1 MAILVEYLTFNF
13 GNNGDNRMDK
23 AKYIWMNGKFVNWDD
38 ANVHVLSHTI
48 HYGNG
53 VIEGTK
59 AYKTAKGYAIF
70 RLNDHTKR
78 LKESAKM
85 TLIDIPYSV
94 EELNKA
100 QIELVRSNEFKG
112 DNVYI
117 RPFAFLGYGVMGV
130 YHKNAPVETVLAA
143 WEWGAYLGEEG
154 MKKGIKLKIVSMT
167 RPANT
172 SNMGKAKATANYLN
186 SQMAKYEAIDCG
198 YDEALLLDDQGYV
211 AEASGASFFMV
222 KDGKLITPPND
233 NSLESITQ
241 KTVIEMAQ
249 NLGIEVVRKRLSRE
263 DVYVADEAF
272 LTGTAAEITPVRNI
286 DAREIGNGARGE
298 MTEKLQSL
306 YFDIV
311 FGRNKEYEHYLTYV
325 N

>member
-1 MAILVEYLTFNF
+1 
-13 GNNGDNRMDK
+13 MDA
-23 AKYIWMNGKFVNWDD
+23 AKYIWMNGEFVAWDD
-38 ANVHVLSHTI
+38 AKVHVLTHTI

-59 AYKTAKGYAIF
+59 AYKTQKGYAIF
-70 RLNDHTKR
+70 RLNEHTQR

-94 EELNKA
+94 DEMNQA
-100 QIELVRSNEFKG
+100 QIDLIRKNEFSG

-117 RPFAFLGYGVMGV
+117 RPFAFLGYGVMGL
-130 YHKNAPVETVLAA
+130 YHKECPVETVMSA

-154 MKKGIKLKIVSMT
+154 LKKGIKLKIVSMT

-186 SQMAKYEAIDCG
+186 SQMAKFEAIDCG

-222 KDGKLITPPND
+222 RDGKIITPPND
-233 NSLESITQ
+233 NALESITQ
-241 KTVIEMAQ
+241 KTVIELAQ
-249 NLGIEVVRKRLSRE
+249 DLGYEVVRRRITRE
-263 DVYVADEAF
+263 EVYVADEAF
-272 LTGTAAEITPVRNI
+272 LTGTAAEITPVRLV
-286 DAREIGNGARGE
+286 DAREIGSGSRGE
-298 MTEKLQSL
+298 ITEKIQST
-306 YFDIV
+306 YFDVV
-311 FGRNKEYEHYLTYV
+311 FGRNKKYDHYLTYI
-325 N
+325 

>member
-1 MAILVEYLTFNF
+1 
-13 GNNGDNRMDK
+13 MDA
-23 AKYIWMNGKFVNWDD
+23 AKYIWMNGKFVAWGD
-38 ANVHVLSHTI
+38 AKVHVLSHTL

-59 AYKTAKGYAIF
+59 AYKTERGYAIF

-85 TLIDIPYSV
+85 TLLNIPYSEEEMNQAQV
-94 EELNKA
+94 ELIRK
-100 QIELVRSNEFKG
+100 NEFKG

-130 YHKNAPVETVLAA
+130 YHKDAPVETAIAA

-198 YDEALLLDDQGYV
+198 YEEALLLDDQGYI

-222 KDGKLITPPND
+222 KNGVLITPPND

-249 NLGIEVVRKRLSRE
+249 KMGITVERRRISRE
-263 DVYVADEAF
+263 DVYIADEAF
-272 LTGTAAEITPVRNI
+272 LTGTAAEITPVRLI
-286 DAREIGNGARGE
+286 DAREIGCGARGE
-298 MTEKLQSL
+298 ITEKLQSA

-325 N
+325 

>member
-1 MAILVEYLTFNF
+1 
-13 GNNGDNRMDK
+13 MDA
-23 AKYIWMNGKFVNWDD
+23 AKYIWMNGKFVNWND
-38 ANVHVLSHTI
+38 AKVHVLSHTI

-59 AYKTAKGYAIF
+59 AYKTEKGYAIF

-78 LKESAKM
+78 LFESAKM
-85 TLIDIPYSV
+85 TLLNIPFTID
-94 EELNKA
+94 ELNAA
-100 QIELVRSNEFKG
+100 QIELVKKNEFTG

-117 RPFAFLGYGVMGV
+117 RPFAFIGYGVMGI
-130 YHKNAPVETVLAA
+130 YHKNAPIETSIAA

-154 MKKGIKLKIVSMT
+154 MRKGIKLKIVSMT

-222 KDGKLITPPND
+222 KDGELITPPSD
-233 NSLESITQ
+233 NALASITQ
-241 KTVIEMAQ
+241 KMVIEMATDM
-249 NLGIEVVRKRLSRE
+249 GYTVSRRRITRE
-263 DVYVADEAF
+263 EVYVADEAF
-272 LTGTAAEITPVRNI
+272 LTGTAAEITPVANI
-286 DAREIGNGARGE
+286 DARDIGCGSRGE
-298 MTEKLQSL
+298 ITEKIQSG

-311 FGRNKEYEHYLTYV
+311 FGRDKKYEHYLTYV
-325 N
+325 

>member
-1 MAILVEYLTFNF
+1 
-13 GNNGDNRMDK
+13 MDA
-23 AKYIWMNGKFVNWDD
+23 AKYIWMNGKFVAWDD
-38 ANVHVLSHTI
+38 AKVHVLTHTI

-59 AYKTAKGYAIF
+59 AYKTEKGYAIF

-85 TLIDIPYSV
+85 TLLDIPYSV
-94 EELNKA
+94 EELNLA
-100 QIELVRSNEFKG
+100 QIELVRKNEFTG
-112 DNVYI
+112 DNVYL
-117 RPFAFLGYGVMGV
+117 RPFAFLGYGVMGL
-130 YHKNAPVETVLAA
+130 YHKDAPVETAVAA

-154 MKKGIKLKIVSMT
+154 MRKGIRLKIVSMT

-211 AEASGASFFMV
+211 AEASGAAFFMI
-222 KDGKLITPPND
+222 KDGEIITPPSD
-233 NSLESITQ
+233 NALASITQ
-241 KTVIEMAQ
+241 KTVIEMAEDM
-249 NLGIEVVRKRLSRE
+249 GYTVTRRRITRE
-263 DVYVADEAF
+263 EVYVADEAF
-272 LTGTAAEITPVRNI
+272 LTGTAAEITPIAVV
-286 DAREIGNGARGE
+286 DAREIGSGTRGPV
-298 MTEKLQSL
+298 TAIIQSA

-311 FGRNKEYEHYLTYV
+311 FGRNKKYEHYLTYID
-325 N
+325 NLDSN

>member
-1 MAILVEYLTFNF
+1 
-13 GNNGDNRMDK
+13 MDA
-23 AKYIWMNGKFVNWDD
+23 AKYIWMNGKFVAWDD
-38 ANVHVLSHTI
+38 AKVHVLSHTI

-59 AYKTAKGYAIF
+59 AYKTEKGYAIF
-70 RLNDHTKR
+70 RLNEHTRR

-85 TLIDIPYSV
+85 TLINIPYSI
-94 EELNKA
+94 EEMNQA
-100 QIELVRSNEFKG
+100 QIDLIRKNEFTG

-130 YHKNAPVETVLAA
+130 YHKNAPVETVMSA

-154 MKKGIKLKIVSMT
+154 LKKGIKLKIASMT

-211 AEASGASFFMV
+211 AEASGACFFMV
-222 KDGKLITPPND
+222 VDGKLVTPPSD
-233 NSLESITQ
+233 NALVSITQ
-241 KTVIEMAQ
+241 KTVIEIAQ
-249 NLGIEVVRKRLSRE
+249 DMGIEVERRRISRE
-263 DVYVADEAF
+263 EIYIADEAF
-272 LTGTAAEITPVRNI
+272 LTGTAAEITPVRLI
-286 DAREIGNGARGE
+286 DAREIGSGSRGE
-298 MTEKLQSL
+298 ITEKLQST

-311 FGRNKEYEHYLTYV
+311 FGRNKKYEHYLTYID
-325 N
+325 

>member
-1 MAILVEYLTFNF
+1 
-13 GNNGDNRMDK
+13 MDA
-23 AKYIWMNGKFVNWDD
+23 AKYIWMNGKFVAWDD
-38 ANVHVLSHTI
+38 AKVHVLSHTL

-59 AYKTAKGYAIF
+59 AYKTDKGYAIF

-78 LKESAKM
+78 LRESAKM
-85 TLIDIPYSV
+85 NLFEIPFSV
-94 EELNKA
+94 EELNQA
-100 QIELVRSNEFKG
+100 QIDLIKNNEFTG
-112 DNVYI
+112 NDVYL

-130 YHKNAPVETVLAA
+130 YHKHAPVETAIAA
-143 WEWGAYLGEEG
+143 WSWGAYLGEEG
-154 MKKGIKLKIVSMT
+154 MKKGIKLKIASMT

-172 SNMGKAKATANYLN
+172 SNMGKAKAVGNYLN

-222 KDGKLITPPND
+222 RNGKLITPPSD
-233 NSLESITQ
+233 NALESITQ

-249 NLGIEVVRKRLSRE
+249 NMGIEVERRRITRE
-263 DVYVADEAF
+263 EIYVADEAF
-272 LTGTAAEITPVRNI
+272 LTGTAAEITPVRI
-286 DAREIGNGARGE
+286 VDARTIGCGARGE
-298 MTEKLQSL
+298 MTEKLQSG

-311 FGRNKEYEHYLTYV
+311 FGRNKDYEHYLTYV

>member
-1 MAILVEYLTFNF
+1 ME
-13 GNNGDNRMDK
+13 MDA
-23 AKYIWMNGKFVNWDD
+23 AKYIWMNGEYLAWDD
-38 ANVHVLSHTI
+38 AKTHVLSHTL

-70 RLNDHTKR
+70 RLNDHTAR

-85 TLIDIPYSV
+85 TLIDIPYSI
-94 EELNKA
+94 EEMNKA
-100 QIELVRSNEFKG
+100 QIELIKKNEFEG

-130 YHKNAPVETVLAA
+130 YHKGAPVETVMAA

-154 MKKGIKLKIVSMT
+154 LKKGIRLKIASMT

-186 SQMAKYEAIDCG
+186 SQMAKFEAIECG

-211 AEASGASFFMV
+211 AEASGACFFMV
-222 KDGKLITPPND
+222 KDGVLISPPND
-233 NSLESITQ
+233 NSLASITQ
-241 KTVIEMAQ
+241 KTVVEMAEKM
-249 NLGIEVVRKRLSRE
+249 GIKLERRRISRE
-263 DVYVADEAF
+263 EIYVADEAF
-272 LTGTAAEITPVRNI
+272 LTGTAAEITPVRDV
-286 DAREIGNGARGE
+286 DARIIGEGSRGPI
-298 MTEKLQSL
+298 TEKIQSA

-311 FGRNKEYEHYLTYV
+311 FGRNPDYEHYLTYIEE

>member
-1 MAILVEYLTFNF
+1 
-13 GNNGDNRMDK
+13 MDA
-23 AKYIWMNGKFVNWDD
+23 AKYIWMNGEFVAWDD
-38 ANVHVLSHTI
+38 AKVHVLTHTI

-59 AYKTAKGYAIF
+59 AYKTDKGYAIF

-94 EELNKA
+94 EEMNQA
-100 QIELVRSNEFKG
+100 QIDLIKKNEFKG
-112 DNVYI
+112 DNVYL
-117 RPFAFLGYGVMGV
+117 RPFAFLGYGVMGL
-130 YHKNAPVETVLAA
+130 YHKDAPVETVMAA

-211 AEASGASFFMV
+211 AEASGAGFFMV
-222 KDGKLITPPND
+222 RDGVLISPPND

-249 NLGIEVVRKRLSRE
+249 KMGIEVVRRRITRE
-263 DVYVADEAF
+263 EVYIADECF
-272 LTGTAAEITPVRNI
+272 LTGTAAEITPVRNV

-298 MTEKLQSL
+298 MTQKIQSA

-311 FGRNKEYEHYLTYV
+311 FGRNPDYEHYLTYID
-325 N
+325 

>member
-1 MAILVEYLTFNF
+1 
-13 GNNGDNRMDK
+13 MDA
-23 AKYIWMNGKFVNWDD
+23 AKYIWMNGKFVAWED
-38 ANVHVLSHTI
+38 AKVHVLTHTI

-59 AYKTAKGYAIF
+59 AYKTDRGYAIF

-85 TLIDIPYSV
+85 TLIDIPYTV
-94 EELNKA
+94 EELNLV
-100 QIELVRSNEFKG
+100 QIELVRKNEFSG
-112 DNVYI
+112 DNVYL
-117 RPFAFLGYGVMGV
+117 RPFSFLGYGVMGL
-130 YHKNAPVETVLAA
+130 YHKDAPVETAVAA

-154 MKKGIKLKIVSMT
+154 MRKGIRLKIVSMT

-211 AEASGASFFMV
+211 AEASGASFFMI
-222 KDGKLITPPND
+222 KDGEIITPPSD
-233 NSLESITQ
+233 NALASITQ
-241 KTVIEMAQ
+241 KTVIEMAEDM
-249 NLGIEVVRKRLSRE
+249 GYKVTRRRITRE
-263 DVYVADEAF
+263 EVYVADEAF
-272 LTGTAAEITPVRNI
+272 LTGTAAEITPVALV
-286 DAREIGNGARGE
+286 DAREIGCGSRGE
-298 MTEKLQSL
+298 ITAIIQSE

-311 FGRNKEYEHYLTYV
+311 FGRNKKYEHYLTYV
-325 N
+325 DEIN

>member
-1 MAILVEYLTFNF
+1 
-13 GNNGDNRMDK
+13 MDA
-23 AKYIWMNGKFVNWDD
+23 AKYIWMNGKFVAWDD
-38 ANVHVLSHTI
+38 AKVHVLSHTL

-59 AYKTAKGYAIF
+59 AYKTQKGYAIF

-78 LKESAKM
+78 LKESAKI
-85 TLIDIPYSV
+85 TLMDIPYSV

-100 QIELVRSNEFKG
+100 QVELIAKNEFTG

-130 YHKNAPVETVLAA
+130 YHKHAPVETAVAA

-172 SNMGKAKATANYLN
+172 SNMGKAKAVANYLN

-198 YDEALLLDDQGYV
+198 YEEALLLDDQGYV
-211 AEASGASFFMV
+211 AEASGASFFMLKNGV
-222 KDGKLITPPND
+222 LITPPND

-241 KTVIEMAQ
+241 KTVIEIAADM
-249 NLGIEVVRKRLSRE
+249 GIKVERRRISRE
-263 DVYVADEAF
+263 DVYTADEAF
-272 LTGTAAEITPVRNI
+272 LTGTAAEITPVRHV
-286 DAREIGNGARGE
+286 DGRDIGCGSRGE
-298 MTEKLQSL
+298 MTQKLQSA

-311 FGRNKEYEHYLTYV
+311 FGRNEKYEHYLTYIS
-325 N
+325 

>member
-1 MAILVEYLTFNF
+1 
-13 GNNGDNRMDK
+13 MDA
-23 AKYIWMNGKFVNWDD
+23 AKYIWMNGKFVAWDD
-38 ANVHVLSHTI
+38 AKVHVLTHTI

-59 AYKTAKGYAIF
+59 AYKTDRGYAIF

-85 TLIDIPYSV
+85 TLLDIPYTV
-94 EELNKA
+94 EELNLA
-100 QIELVRSNEFKG
+100 QIELIRKNEFTG
-112 DNVYI
+112 DNVYL
-117 RPFAFLGYGVMGV
+117 RPFAFLGYGVMGL
-130 YHKNAPVETVLAA
+130 YHKDAPVETAVAA

-154 MKKGIKLKIVSMT
+154 MRKGIRLKIVSMT

-211 AEASGASFFMV
+211 AEASGAAFFMI
-222 KDGKLITPPND
+222 KDGEIITPPSD
-233 NSLESITQ
+233 NALASITQ
-241 KTVIEMAQ
+241 KTVIEMAEDM
-249 NLGIEVVRKRLSRE
+249 GYTVTRRRITRE
-263 DVYVADEAF
+263 EVYVADEAF
-272 LTGTAAEITPVRNI
+272 LTGTAAEITPIALV
-286 DAREIGNGARGE
+286 DAREIGIGSRGE
-298 MTEKLQSL
+298 ITAIIQSA

-311 FGRNKEYEHYLTYV
+311 FGRNKKYEHYLTYV
-325 N
+325 DAL

>member
-1 MAILVEYLTFNF
+1 
-13 GNNGDNRMDK
+13 MDA
-23 AKYIWMNGKFVNWDD
+23 AKYIWMNGKFIAWDD
-38 ANVHVLSHTI
+38 AKTHVLSHTI

-59 AYKTAKGYAIF
+59 AYKTDKGYAIF
-70 RLNDHTKR
+70 RLNEHTAR

-85 TLIDIPYSV
+85 TLIDIPFSV
-94 EELNKA
+94 QEMNTA
-100 QIELVRSNEFKG
+100 QIDLVKKNDFKG

-130 YHKNAPVETVLAA
+130 YHRDAPVETVMAA

-154 MKKGIKLKIVSMT
+154 LEKGIRLKIASMT

-186 SQMAKYEAIDCG
+186 SQMAKFEAIECG

-211 AEASGASFFMV
+211 AEASGASFFMI
-222 KDGKLITPPND
+222 KGDTIITPPSD
-233 NSLESITQ
+233 NALVSITQ
-241 KTVIEMAQ
+241 KTVIEMAEKM
-249 NLGIEVVRKRLSRE
+249 GYTVVRRRITRE
-263 DVYVADEAF
+263 EVYIADEAF
-272 LTGTAAEITPVRNI
+272 LTGTAAEITPIRDI
-286 DAREIGNGARGE
+286 DARIIGEGHRGPI
-298 MTEKLQSL
+298 TEKIQSA

-311 FGRNKEYEHYLTYV
+311 FGRNPDYAHYLTYIEE